1 MNLERVDLNLLI
13 YLDVLLREKNVTRA
27 AEQLGVT
34 QPAMSNILRRLR
46 NLFNDPLLIRSSEG
60 MTPTERALELQPRIR
75 DALSDLSMILEP
87 RTEFRP
93 YTSNRVFRIMT
104 SDYAEATL
112 VPRLVKALRSEAP
125 NVVLDF
131 LTPSDVSYRDM
142 EQGKVDLAINRFN
155 EIPQSFHQVLVW
167 RDTFSC
173 LLAAESPYAHRFNL
187 KNYLK
192 AQHVWVSKTGMGV
205 GFGVNPEKS
214 GGLGSIDEAL
224 QRLGQ
229 KRQISVFTRHY
240 QMPAML
246 TANKDLIATLPTRV
260 ARMQANNDDIMIKEP
275 PFFIP
280 EFELT
285 MAWSPLL
292 QHHPAHRWL
301 RQLIMHVAR
310 QLVADEADIM
320 PPTQATFEGAMPLQP
335 LALVELDPDRQ

>member
-46 NLFNDPLLIRSSEG
+46 TLFNDPLLIRSSEG

-75 DALSDLSMILEP
+75 EVLADLSQILEP

-93 YTSNRVFRIMT
+93 YTSSRVFRIMT

-112 VPRLVKALRSEAP
+112 VPRLAKAMRNEAP

-167 RDTFSC
+167 RDSFSC
-173 LLAAESPYAHRFNL
+173 LLAANNSSIDHFNL
-187 KNYLK
+187 KSYLE
-192 AQHVWVSKTGMGV
+192 AQHIWVSKTGMGV

-214 GGLGSIDEAL
+214 GGLGWIDQAL
-224 QRLGQ
+224 DRIGQ
-229 KRQISVFTRHY
+229 KRKISIFTRHY
-240 QMPAML
+240 QMPAL
-246 TANKDLIATLPTRV
+246 LAANADLIATLPTRV
-260 ARMQANNDDIMIKEP
+260 ARLQAQNPRIVIKDP
-275 PFFIP
+275 PFYIP
-280 EFELT
+280 EFELK
-285 MAWSPLL
+285 MAWCPLL
-292 QHHPAHRWL
+292 HHHPAHRWL
-301 RQLIMHVAR
+301 RQLIMFTAR
-310 QLVADEADIM
+310 QIIDE
-320 PPTQATFEGAMPLQP
+320 EKR
-335 LALVELDPDRQ
+335 ELGESPGY